1 MNTIYRRIR
10 AMATRALRA
19 VTDVRAP
26 GGRVRVV
33 VAATAA
39 TALAVGVGITWGL
52 AGAADERS
60 PGAAGAG
67 PRVAAPGGS
76 PAAGLDAAGL
86 DPADSPGGDSASG
99 GGGRPGGGGPG
110 LGSGSGDEPA
120 ANRPPVIEDPGL
132 SSDGMTLT
140 VAPTVS
146 DPDGDPVEVGYDD
159 GTEFVLVSEQPTLT
173 YPVKDSPDGYGYP
186 VELTIHATDAHG
198 AVTRETF
205 THQLEA
211 ISTVVVRRVELR
223 LESPQSCFANSGAE
237 RFTADLV
244 LAGAVALNRRIS
256 EELRPDRPTAAL
268 LTTPVEG
275 DVTGA
280 RPRQDLF
287 LSNATLAGDV
297 GEVNLQDLESPVRP
311 RRMFLD
317 NRCQATV
324 RVGIQITTR

>member
-1 MNTIYRRIR
+1 MIYRRIR
-10 AMATRALRA
+10 ALGTRAVQA

-26 GGRVRVV
+26 RGRARVV

-39 TALAVGVGITWGL
+39 TALAVGAGITWGL
-52 AGAADERS
+52 AGGADERS
-60 PGAAGAG
+60 SGAADAG
-67 PRVAAPGGS
+67 PRVAAPGG
-76 PAAGLDAAGL
+76 PTAAGLDAAGL
-86 DPADSPGGDSASG
+86 DPAEPPDGDGATG
-99 GGGRPGGGGPG
+99 GGGPPGGGGSG
-110 LGSGSGDEPA
+110 LGSGIGGEPA

-140 VAPTVS
+140 VAPTVT

-159 GTEFVLVSEQPTLT
+159 GNGFVLVSEQPTLT
-173 YPVKDSPDGYGYP
+173 YPVRDSPDGYGYP

-198 AVTRETF
+198 AVTRNTF
-205 THQLEA
+205 THHLEA

-223 LESPQSCFANSGAE
+223 LESPQSCFANSAAE

-244 LAGAVALNRRIS
+244 LGGAVVLDRRIS
-256 EELRPDRPTAAL
+256 AELRPDRPTAAL
-268 LTTPVEG
+268 LTAPMEG
-275 DVTGA
+275 EVTGR
-280 RPRQDLF
+280 RPRQDL
-287 LSNATLAGDV
+287 LVANATLAGAV

-317 NRCQATV
+317 SRCRATV